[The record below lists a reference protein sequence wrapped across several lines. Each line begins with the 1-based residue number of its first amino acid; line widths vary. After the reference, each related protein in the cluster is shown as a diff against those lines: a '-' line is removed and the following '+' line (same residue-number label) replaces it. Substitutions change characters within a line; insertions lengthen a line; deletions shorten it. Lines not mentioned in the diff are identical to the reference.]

1 MQCFFGIFNESP
13 IPSTSG
19 LPDFVGKDA
28 KNVSPMFSSGNAVD
42 GRNPAPVDVENL
54 PLFPV
59 FYTSQVVQDFFHQ
72 YVRLPMKDDMK
83 PMICFLYPQLRPA
96 TSWERPWPLWG

>member
-1 MQCFFGIFNESP
+1 MNPQPKHLRPSRFCGEGREERFPQCF
-13 IPSTSG
+13 
-19 LPDFVGKDA
+19 LP
-28 KNVSPMFSSGNAVD
+28 GNAVD
-42 GRNPAPVDVENL
+42 GRNPPPVDVENL

-59 FYTSQVVQDFFHQ
+59 FYTSQVVQDFFHQQ

-96 TSWERPWPLWG
+96 TSWGRGWPLWG